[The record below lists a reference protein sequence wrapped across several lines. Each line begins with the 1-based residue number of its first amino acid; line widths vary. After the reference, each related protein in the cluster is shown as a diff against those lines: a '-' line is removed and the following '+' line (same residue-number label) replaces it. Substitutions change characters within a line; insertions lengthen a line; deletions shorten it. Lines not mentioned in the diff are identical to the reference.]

1 MVEQHDLL
9 VKLSDFLA
17 LKSIQYHSG

>member
-1 MVEQHDLL
+1 V

-17 LKSIQYHSG
+17 NLDRGHSNHKSAPGR